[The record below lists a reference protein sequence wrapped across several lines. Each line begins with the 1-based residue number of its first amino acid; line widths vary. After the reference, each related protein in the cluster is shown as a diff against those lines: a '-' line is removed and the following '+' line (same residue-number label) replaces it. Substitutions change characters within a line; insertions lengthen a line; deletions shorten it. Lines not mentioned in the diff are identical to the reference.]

1 MKAFTLSYIY
11 YAHCFFS
18 PSFILVQG
26 VDRRRTYTHS
36 ASGFQYVIF
45 LVPWQMRQHPCF
57 PSNIFT
63 PCLHTTYQTSTAAY
77 KTTRQSE
84 MATETTNTT
93 IPATAGEESNT
104 STTPD
109 EGVLPAVDFGKD
121 KYSCVGP
128 IYEGLGN
135 MWSFNMIPKC
145 KVLYV

>member
-1 MKAFTLSYIY
+1 MHTQPRAFIMYIY
-11 YAHCFFS
+11 SSLA
-18 PSFILVQG
+18 
-26 VDRRRTYTHS
+26 DDA
-36 ASGFQYVIF
+36 AS
-45 LVPWQMRQHPCF
+45 LF

-63 PCLHTTYQTSTAAY
+63 PCPHTKSTAAY
-77 KTTRQSE
+77 KTTRQRE
-84 MATETTNTT
+84 MDTETNNTT

-145 KVLYV
+145 KVQYV